1 MDNGLQ
7 NRIKQIHSD
16 LPDQIPSTDS
26 LIRLMNDCIDQSPSK
41 TTIHSFLKLAH
52 HQSISKKIA
61 DSDLI
66 NNWLSTII
74 DMVISSNYHVGIML
88 KQRSDE
94 YGTKPCF
101 NIIRGNELDITTYN
115 DLWENIVSIAKSIS
129 ILDEPDRPPIIGI
142 LTYNQERCALVD
154 LACLSFGFT
163 IIPIPLNA
171 TIDHLSFILN
181 QSEITH
187 LFIGGKTGVKL
198 WNKIYENHSI
208 KLISLNESDNIEGNV
223 IQWNDFIDKQH
234 NVKDFDINQR
244 LSCVS
249 MEDTQSIMYTSGTT
263 SEPKGITFNQINII
277 SKRFARALAL
287 PEFGNEDVF
296 LCYLP
301 LFHTFGRYFE
311 LLGSLFW
318 GATYSFAESPA
329 FNSLLKD
336 FLMVK
341 PSIFI
346 SIPKRWVQFYELIE
360 QELDLNFSDNNL
372 IQKKIESLTG
382 GNLKWGLSAAGYL
395 DPDIFS
401 FFQSQQIN
409 LLSGYGMTEATGGIT
424 MTPPNDYIKDSVGKA
439 LPGIEL
445 KLEKDGELCL
455 RGPYITNHYYKDK
468 NSEEFSNGWFHT
480 GDIFEEKDGHYFIV
494 DRKKDIY
501 KNSRG
506 QTIAPQKIENFFQDF
521 DSVKSVFLVGDGK
534 EFNTVLIYPD
544 LENIS
549 KSSNQDL
556 HDLFSSMILSVNSF
570 LSPFERIV
578 NFVILDRDFSLDRRE
593 LTPKG
598 SFNRKN
604 VLKNFSKVIEPLYQK
619 DYISIFTGSK
629 EIRIPNW
636 LIRELGTV
644 RTNVKWNGE
653 KISIKDQNEELT
665 LSWSEEK
672 IFIGEFPYN
681 ISSDIFDLES
691 FIRSPTLWLGNI
703 SFTEFTGNKVFGLK
717 DPEAYTSLT
726 INQSILDIEFSN
738 IKSDQQIDSV
748 VISLH
753 YAIRKYLVGDL
764 ESFSLL
770 RQIVDNHPADMTKII
785 LDTCLS
791 YRMHQKFD
799 FRLKLIE
806 TLMPIIS
813 GDFLID
819 LLYDTFLVHRK
830 NNPST
835 EFSFKIERANDD
847 HYNALINYLKRIHD
861 SLSNTDLKQLDFIQI
876 ILLLISD
883 FGALHPTRFLWARS
897 ELTLWQISDV
907 PKPLLSTA
915 QKASY
920 NLSKSFRSWIGK
932 SASLTVDRDSGD
944 EYSWKDVV
952 TFDKNVHNVHRELL
966 MDAIKNTSLIRES
979 IFLFS
984 SNIIIG
990 LNDIPQKGIWITQL
1004 GTNNKKNVFRIL
1016 VRTRSMG
1023 THNLVVNLNQDLE
1036 REFIDDEVKWLIIMG
1051 SGFKDKPL
1059 VENFGGYWPEHRLF
1073 TEEYIHGETVTT
1085 YLERKKDDI
1094 NDSSKLDRWQMRWLH
1109 FIWNG
1114 IQAYQEFWNRTNLQL
1129 AIQPPSPANLIIPKH
1144 DYTTGTRLISI
1155 SGRKPSE
1162 SISSHFI
1169 ALFTDYISQT
1179 EKDFPG
1185 LKHMASWEV
1194 IFTATLQAVK
1204 VKKGTAILYQLKDE
1218 LKTRSIRK
1226 KFELLG
1232 CSIKRIEIFLE
1243 DVENYGVLTK
1253 PVVFASLRYER
1264 WLDLNTHAT
1273 LTARASILQELYNDY
1288 ALDSLLDEYPE
1299 TRVRFFMMTCFKHDN
1314 PELLKEFQKIIH
1326 ELRQKELSPWNLQER
1341 ITSIQSTIT
1350 LNDEEKFFLAR
1361 MLFPHV
1367 SSADYVELVTTT
1379 HGEDERLNLVIQT
1392 EGKDGQVYRIRPP
1405 FLPKEIA
1412 QFHSLLSESLLS
1424 GTFTGKHDFLL
1435 IFNARNR
1442 LIGGLYWRNMDKKR
1456 VHLEWVIIQKKYRNN
1471 SLSKRLMDDFYKRMK
1486 HNNIEIITVGFY
1498 VEKFFYKHGFEI
1510 DKQYGGLV
1518 KKL

>member
-1 MDNGLQ
+1 MDIGLQ
-7 NRIKQIHSD
+7 NRIKKIQSD
-16 LPDQIPSTDS
+16 LPEKLPSVDS
-26 LIRLMNDCIDQSPSK
+26 LIRLMNDCIDQSPDRA
-41 TTIHSFLKLAH
+41 TIHSFLRLAH
-52 HQSISKKIA
+52 HQSISKIIS
-61 DSDLI
+61 DSGLI
-66 NNWLSTII
+66 ENWLSTII
-74 DMVISSNYHVGIML
+74 NMSISSNYNVGVML
-88 KQRSDE
+88 KQRSEE
-94 YGTKPCF
+94 YGDKACF
-101 NIIRGNELDITTYN
+101 NIIRGNDLDVTTYN
-115 DLWENIVSIAKSIS
+115 DLWKNIVSIAKSIS
-129 ILDEPDRPPIIGI
+129 ILNKPDKPPKIGI
-142 LTYNQERCALVD
+142 LSYNQEKSALVD

-163 IIPIPLNA
+163 VIPIPLNA
-171 TIDHLSFILN
+171 TIEHLSFILD

-187 LFIGGKTGVKL
+187 LFIGGKTGIKL
-198 WNKIYENHSI
+198 WNKINKHHSI
-208 KLISLNESDNIEGNV
+208 KLISLNESNKIEGDV
-223 IQWNDFIDKQH
+223 LMWNDFIDKQH
-234 NVKDFDINQR
+234 SVKNFDIDQR
-244 LSCVS
+244 LSFIS
-249 MEDTQSIMYTSGTT
+249 MEETQSIMYTSGTT
-263 SEPKGITFNQINII
+263 SEPKGITFNQVNII

-287 PEFGNEDVF
+287 PEFGNDDIF

-336 FLMVK
+336 FSIVK

-346 SIPKRWVQFYELIE
+346 SIPKRWVQLYELIE
-360 QELDLNFSDNNL
+360 QELDLNISDNNI
-372 IQKKIESLTG
+372 IQKKLETLTG

-401 FFQSQQIN
+401 FFQSNNIN
-409 LLSGYGMTEATGGIT
+409 VLSGYGMTEATGGIT
-424 MTPPNDYIKDSVGKA
+424 MTPPNDYVKDSVGKS

-445 KLEKDGELCL
+445 KIEKDGELCL
-455 RGPYITNHYYKDK
+455 RGPYVTDHYYKDS
-468 NSEEFSNGWFHT
+468 NSEDFLNGWFHT
-480 GDIFEEKDGHYFIV
+480 GDIFEERDGHYFIV

-521 DSVKSVFLVGDGK
+521 DTVKSVFLVGDGK

-544 LENIS
+544 LECIS
-549 KSSNQDL
+549 KKSNKDIYDL
-556 HDLFSSMILSVNSF
+556 LSSMILSVNSF

-578 NFVILDRDFSLDRRE
+578 NFEILDRDFSLDKGE

-604 VLKNFSKVIEPLYQK
+604 VIKNFSHIIEPMYQK
-619 DYISIFTGSK
+619 NYISIFSGSK

-644 RTNVKWNGE
+644 RTNLNWNGE
-653 KISIKDQNEELT
+653 KIFIKGQKEELN
-665 LSWSEEK
+665 LSWTEDK
-672 IFIGEFPYN
+672 IFIGEFPYI
-681 ISSDIFDLES
+681 ISSDIFDMES
-691 FIRSPTLWLGNI
+691 FIRSPALWLGNM
-703 SFTEFTGNKVFGLK
+703 SFSKFTGNKIFKLK
-717 DPEAYTSLT
+717 DPEPYTLLT
-726 INQSILDIEFSN
+726 INQSILDIKFS
-738 IKSDQQIDSV
+738 DIDSYQDTDSIL
-748 VISLH
+748 ISLH
-753 YAIRKYLVGDL
+753 YSIRKYLIGQF

-770 RQIVDNHPADMTKII
+770 RKIVDNHPVDMTKII
-785 LDTCLS
+785 LDTCLT
-791 YRMHQKFD
+791 YRMHQKID
-799 FRLKLIE
+799 FRLRLIE

-813 GDFLID
+813 GDFLVD
-819 LLYDTFLVHRK
+819 LLYKNFLVHRE
-830 NNPST
+830 SSSA
-835 EFSFKIERANDD
+835 EFSFDITRANDD
-847 HYNALINYLKRIHD
+847 HYNAFIKYLKSNYDYI
-861 SLSNTDLKQLDFIQI
+861 SNTDSKQLEFIQI

-883 FGALHPTRFLWARS
+883 YGALHPTRFLLARS

-907 PKPLLSTA
+907 SKPLLSTA
-915 QKASY
+915 EKASY

-932 SASLTVDRDSGD
+932 SDSLTVDRESGD
-944 EYSWKDVV
+944 EYSWNEVV
-952 TFDKNVHNVHRELL
+952 TFDKNVRRTHRESL
-966 MDAIKNTSLIRES
+966 MQAIKNTSLIRES

-1004 GTNNKKNVFRIL
+1004 GKNNKKIVFRVL

-1023 THNLVVNLNQDLE
+1023 THNLVINLNQDLE
-1036 REFIDDEVKWLIIMG
+1036 REFIEDEVKWLIIMG
-1051 SGFKDKPL
+1051 SGLEDKPL
-1059 VENFGGYWPEHRLF
+1059 VENFGGYWPEHQLY
-1073 TEEYIHGETVTT
+1073 TEEYIQGETVTT

-1114 IQAYQEFWNRTNLQL
+1114 IQAYQEFWNRTNLKL

-1155 SGRKPSE
+1155 SERKPAK

-1169 ALFTDYISQT
+1169 SLFTEYISQT

-1185 LKHMASWEV
+1185 LKHMSSWEV

-1204 VKKGTAILYQLKDE
+1204 VKKGKEILYKLKDE
-1218 LKTRSIRK
+1218 LKIRNIRK

-1232 CSIKRIEIFLE
+1232 CNIKRIETFLE
-1243 DVENYGVLTK
+1243 DIENYGVLTK
-1253 PVVFASLRYER
+1253 PVIFASLRYER
-1264 WLDLNTHAT
+1264 WLDLNNNAT
-1273 LTARASILQELYNDY
+1273 LKARASILQELYNDY

-1299 TRVRFFMMTCFKHDN
+1299 TRVRFFMMTCFKNEN
-1314 PELLKEFQKIIH
+1314 PELLIEFQKIIH
-1326 ELRQKELSPWNLQER
+1326 ELRQKKLSPWNLQER
-1341 ITSIQSTIT
+1341 ITSIQSTLT
-1350 LNDEEKFFLAR
+1350 LNDDEQFFLAR

-1367 SSADYVELVTTT
+1367 DSADYVELVTTT

-1442 LIGGLYWRNMDKKR
+1442 LIGGLYWKSMDKKR
-1456 VHLEWVIIQKKYRNN
+1456 VHLEWVIIQKEYRNYF
-1471 SLSKRLMDDFYKRMK
+1471 LSKRLMDDFYKRMR